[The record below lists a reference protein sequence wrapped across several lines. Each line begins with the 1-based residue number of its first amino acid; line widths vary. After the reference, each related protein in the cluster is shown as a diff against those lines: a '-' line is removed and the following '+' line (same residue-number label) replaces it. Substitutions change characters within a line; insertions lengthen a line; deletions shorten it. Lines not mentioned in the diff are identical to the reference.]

1 MGKKTGGGE
10 MTPDLQ
16 VRAGLAGAKRIV
28 VKVGSST
35 LTHDNGF
42 THLARMDR
50 LALALAELM
59 NNGHE
64 VVLVTSGAIA
74 VGMGKFQLERRPAG
88 MGMKQALA
96 AVGQCELM
104 NLYSRLLSAYNRVVA
119 QVLLTK
125 TDLEDETRSRNILN
139 TFSSLFQYGVLPI
152 VNENDTVSVEEI
164 KSLTMFG
171 DNDTLS
177 AVVAR
182 LIGAD
187 LLILLSD
194 IDGFYDANPRENP
207 DSRLIATVHEIT
219 DAMRACAGGSGTA
232 RGTGGMQT
240 KLNAAELATNAGC
253 HMVLANGDNP
263 LRILDILDGKPV
275 GTLFVRKPASN
286 NA

>member
-1 MGKKTGGGE
+1 METRREEGVKE
-10 MTPDLQ
+10 EE
-16 VRAGLAGAKRIV
+16 RAALAQAVRIV

-59 NNGHE
+59 NNGKE

-74 VGMGKFQLERRPAG
+74 VGMGKFQMERRPSG

-104 NLYSRLLSAYNRVVA
+104 NLYSRLMAAYNRTVG
-119 QVLLTK
+119 QILLTK
-125 TDLEDETRSRNILN
+125 TDLDDEVHARNVLN
-139 TFSSLFQYGVLPI
+139 TFNSLFQYGVLPI

-164 KSLTMFG
+164 KSLTTYG

-182 LIGAD
+182 LVHAD

-194 IDGFYDANPRENP
+194 IDGFFEANPRENP
-207 DSRLIATVHEIT
+207 DSRMISIVRTIT
-219 DAMRACAGGSGTA
+219 PDMHAAAGGSGTA

-240 KLNAAELATNAGC
+240 KLNAAAIATGAGC
-253 HMVLANGDNP
+253 DMVLANGNQP
-263 LRILDILDGKPV
+263 MNILGILEGKPI
-275 GTLFVRKPASN
+275 GTLFVKTGQTS
-286 NA
+286 

>member
-1 MGKKTGGGE
+1 MGNQKKRVDAERST
-10 MTPDLQ
+10 LS
-16 VRAGLAGAKRIV
+16 AAKRIV

-59 NNGHE
+59 NNGKE

-74 VGMGKFQLERRPAG
+74 VGMGKFQMERRPSG

-104 NLYSRLLSAYNRVVA
+104 NLYSRLLSAYNRTVA
-119 QVLLTK
+119 QILLTK
-125 TDLEDETRSRNILN
+125 TDLEDDTRARNVLN

-177 AVVAR
+177 AVVAK

-194 IDGFYDANPRENP
+194 VDGFYDANPHEKP
-207 DSRLIATVHEIT
+207 DSRLIATVRGVT
-219 DAMRACAGGSGTA
+219 DEMRACAGGSGSA
-232 RGTGGMQT
+232 RGTGGMLT
-240 KLNAAELATNAGC
+240 KLNAADIANGAGC
-253 HMVLANGDNP
+253 NMVLANGDNP
-263 LRILDILDGKPV
+263 LRILEILEGVPV
-275 GTLFVRKPASN
+275 GTLFVRREAKA
-286 NA
+286 

>member
-1 MGKKTGGGE
+1 MADKRKKGMDRE
-10 MTPDLQ
+10 RKALCSARR
-16 VRAGLAGAKRIV
+16 VV

-42 THLARMDR
+42 TQLARMDR
-50 LALALAELM
+50 LALALSELM
-59 NNGHE
+59 NNDRE

-74 VGMGKFQLERRPAG
+74 VGMGKFQMERRPSG

-104 NLYSRLLSAYNRVVA
+104 NLYSRLFSAYNRTIA

-125 TDLEDETRSRNILN
+125 TDLDDGLRSRNVLN
-139 TFSSLFQYGVLPI
+139 TFHSLFQYGVLPI

-164 KSLTMFG
+164 KSLTMYG

-207 DSRLIATVHEIT
+207 DSRLISVVHGVTEE
-219 DAMRACAGGSGTA
+219 MRACAGGSGTA
-232 RGTGGMQT
+232 RGTGGMLT
-240 KLNAAELATNAGC
+240 KLNAAEIANEAGC
-253 HMVLANGDNP
+253 DMVLANGDSP
-263 LRILDILDGKPV
+263 LRILDIVAGEPV
-275 GTLFVRKPASN
+275 GTLFVRTGKKN
-286 NA
+286 